1 LPDQPHDD
9 EDAHGKP
16 TELPATETGSP
27 SPAAST
33 EQIGPYHLLEK
44 LGEGGMGEVWLAEQK
59 EPVNRKVALKVIKQ
73 GMDTKQVVARFAA
86 EKQAL
91 ALMDHPAI
99 AKVYDAGATPQG
111 RPYFAMEHVQGVP
124 ITEYCDRHRL
134 TNRERLELFI
144 QVCEGVQHAHQKA
157 VIHRDLKPSNVLVAI
172 RDDRPVPNEQAE
184 MTGLD
189 IDTRTDVYALGV
201 MLYELLVGVL
211 PFDMKEFQQAGF
223 EAIARKIR
231 EDEPPKPSTRLSTL
245 GEHSTQSAKK
255 RNTELPAL
263 KRELSG
269 DLDWITMRTLEKDR
283 TRRYGSPAELA
294 ADIGRYLTDQ
304 PVLATPPSAVYRAR
318 KFVRRHRVGVG
329 VAVLLAAVFVAGT
342 ALLSMFG
349 IREAK
354 LRRDADTAR
363 EEAESRSYVASIGAA
378 ESSLRFLEVA
388 RAKRQLSMS
397 PPELRGWEWF
407 YLQRAADQS
416 VATLAGHEGS
426 VVSVA
431 FSPDGSRI
439 ASGSDKTVRLW
450 DAASG
455 ELTTTLLGHEDAVR
469 SVAFSPDGTRI
480 ASGSSDK
487 TVRLWDA
494 ASGELT
500 TTLLGH
506 EDAMWSVAFSP
517 DGSRI
522 ASGSDDMTVRL
533 WDAAS
538 GELTTTLVGH
548 KDLVWSVAFSPDGTR
563 IASGSTDRTVR
574 LWDAVSGELLT
585 TLLGHEGGVYSVAFS
600 PDGTRIASGSFDT
613 TVRLWDAASSELTTT
628 LLGHEDNVYSVAFS
642 PDGTRIASGSQDKT
656 VRLWDAASG
665 ELLTTLL
672 GHEEFVASV
681 AFSPDGTRIASG
693 SLDKTVRLW

>member
-1 LPDQPHDD
+1 
-9 EDAHGKP
+9 
-16 TELPATETGSP
+16 
-27 SPAAST
+27 
-33 EQIGPYHLLEK
+33 
-44 LGEGGMGEVWLAEQK
+44 
-59 EPVNRKVALKVIKQ
+59 
-73 GMDTKQVVARFAA
+73 
-86 EKQAL
+86 
-91 ALMDHPAI
+91 
-99 AKVYDAGATPQG
+99 
-111 RPYFAMEHVQGVP
+111 
-124 ITEYCDRHRL
+124 
-134 TNRERLELFI
+134 
-144 QVCEGVQHAHQKA
+144 

-172 RDDRPVPNEQAE
+172 RDDRPVPKIIDFGVAKATSQNLTDMTLHTQLGVMIGTPAYMSPEQAE
-184 MTGLD
+184 MTGQD

-223 EAIARKIR
+223 EAIVRKIR

-329 VAVLLAAVFVAGT
+329 VAVLLAAVFVAGI
-342 ALLSMFG
+342 ALLSIFG
-349 IREAK
+349 LREAK
-354 LRRDADTAR
+354 LRRDAETAR
-363 EEAESRSYVASIGAA
+363 QEAESRSYVASIGAA
-378 ESSLRFLEVA
+378 ESSLRLLEVA

-455 ELTTTLLGHEDAVR
+455 EIEVNRDGHLARQHVQRLSRTRSNLLK
-469 SVAFSPDGTRI
+469 S
-480 ASGSSDK
+480 
-487 TVRLWDA
+487 
-494 ASGELT
+494 
-500 TTLLGH
+500 
-506 EDAMWSVAFSP
+506 
-517 DGSRI
+517 
-522 ASGSDDMTVRL
+522 
-533 WDAAS
+533 
-538 GELTTTLVGH
+538 LVPEPGIE
-548 KDLVWSVAFSPDGTR
+548 PG
-563 IASGSTDRTVR
+563 
-574 LWDAVSGELLT
+574 
-585 TLLGHEGGVYSVAFS
+585 
-600 PDGTRIASGSFDT
+600 
-613 TVRLWDAASSELTTT
+613 
-628 LLGHEDNVYSVAFS
+628 
-642 PDGTRIASGSQDKT
+642 
-656 VRLWDAASG
+656 
-665 ELLTTLL
+665 
-672 GHEEFVASV
+672 
-681 AFSPDGTRIASG
+681 
-693 SLDKTVRLW
+693 